1 MNRTQANEI
10 RVRLGLAPIVT
21 DAAAADLARARK
33 RQQNA
38 NRAARAQANRDL
50 KSVRSKGKK

>member
-10 RVRLGLAPIVT
+10 RATLGLAPIVGNE
-21 DAAAADLARARK
+21 AAERARK

-38 NRAARAQANRDL
+38 NRAAHAQAQRDL
-50 KSVRSKGKK
+50 KASRSRGLKK

>member
-1 MNRTQANEI
+1 MNRSQINEF
-10 RVRLGLAPIVT
+10 RAHLGLSPLVG
-21 DAAAADLARARK
+21 DVEKEKARK

>member
-10 RVRLGLAPIVT
+10 RATLGLAPIVGNE
-21 DAAAADLARARK
+21 AAERARK